1 MPETVQRP
9 DERRLTAEY
18 AAYRARRI
26 SAPEYDL
33 RFMLEEDAVFDGQAC
48 RFLDGRQTEL
58 WLVPRQG
65 ADAGTT
71 AR

>member
-33 RFMLEEDAVFDGQAC
+33 RFMLEEDAFFDGKELE
-48 RFLDGRQTEL
+48 FMDGRQTEL
-58 WLVPRQG
+58 WLI
-65 ADAGTT
+65 
-71 AR
+71 